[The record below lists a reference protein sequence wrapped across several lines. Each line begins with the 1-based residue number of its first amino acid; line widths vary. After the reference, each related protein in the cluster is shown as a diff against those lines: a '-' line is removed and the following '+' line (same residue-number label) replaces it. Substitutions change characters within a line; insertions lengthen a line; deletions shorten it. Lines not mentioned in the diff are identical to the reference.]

1 MSVISKI
8 LLKKEHNI
16 SSTSRDVIMK
26 PILYQ
31 VDINYLKAVMNE
43 WQALIMDTY
52 KKLKKESNIKSN
64 HASHNL
70 DAVSTASQPG
80 HSRSQSS

>member
-26 PILYQ
+26 PILFLID
-31 VDINYLKAVMNE
+31 VDQLKYVMDE
-43 WQALIMDTY
+43 W
-52 KKLKKESNIKSN
+52 
-64 HASHNL
+64 
-70 DAVSTASQPG
+70 
-80 HSRSQSS
+80 